1 MAIVRFKRGDVMPSM
16 TPEMLAYLDA
26 MTPKEIERN
35 ALEDPDNP
43 PLTDEELELG
53 RVSRNIRLVRE
64 GLDLSQEEF
73 AARYGFDINQLL
85 DWENGRL
92 LPDHA
97 MRAYFRLIQRD
108 PAAVAA
114 LVPAE

>member
-1 MAIVRFKRGDVMPSM
+1 MAIVRFKRGDIMPSM
-16 TPEMLAYLDA
+16 TPEMLAHLDA
-26 MTPKEIERN
+26 MTPEEIERN

-43 PLTDEELELG
+43 PWTDKELELG
-53 RVSRNIRLVRE
+53 RVSRNIRLLRQE
-64 GLDLSQEEF
+64 LGLSQEAF
-73 AARYGFDINQLL
+73 VRRYGFDLKKYQ

-97 MRAYFRLIQRD
+97 MHAYLLLIERD
-108 PAAVAA
+108 PTAVAA

>member
-16 TPEMLAYLDA
+16 APEMLAYLDA

-53 RVSRNIRLVRE
+53 HVSRNIRLMRE

-97 MRAYFRLIQRD
+97 MRANLRLIQRD
-108 PAAVAA
+108 PAAGAA